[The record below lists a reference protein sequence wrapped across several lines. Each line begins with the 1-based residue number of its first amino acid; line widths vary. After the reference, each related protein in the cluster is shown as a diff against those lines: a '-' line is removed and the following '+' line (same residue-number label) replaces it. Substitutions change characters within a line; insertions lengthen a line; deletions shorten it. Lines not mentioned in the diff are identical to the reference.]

1 MTTPQA
7 PLLILKDFLPYRL
20 SVLSNRISDA
30 IAARY
35 SARFNLKIQEWRV
48 MAVLGEKPDL
58 SAAEISERTAMDKVA
73 VSRAVKSML
82 ASDHL
87 ERHFSESDRRRSVI
101 ALSEKG
107 REVYAQIVP
116 LALAYEE
123 AILDKMSDEM
133 RACLRPLLR
142 ELDDIQLHT
151 LDISE
156 NN

>member
-1 MTTPQA
+1 MKNSQE

-20 SVLSNRISDA
+20 SVLSNRISSS

-35 SARFNLKIQEWRV
+35 SDKFGLKVQEWRI
-48 MAVLGEKPDL
+48 MAVLGEKPSQ
-58 SAAEISERTAMDKVA
+58 SAAEISECTAMDKVA
-73 VSRAVKSML
+73 VSRAVKSL
-82 ASDHL
+82 LSSGHL
-87 ERHFSESDRRRSVI
+87 ERHFAESDRRRSVI

-133 RACLRPLLR
+133 RACLRPLIR
-142 ELDDIQLHT
+142 ELDDIHLDT
-151 LDISE
+151 LDISA
-156 NN
+156 